1 MKVKKYNITLPKK
14 YLQNNMEKKKLEEKT
29 FWANVGTMT
38 EFYKDDGSVGRI
50 MELNH
55 TSEKFSIFEIEPK
68 EQGSQGYQNPR
79 GQGQAPQQAVQTPEE
94 DINPEDIP
102 F

>member
-1 MKVKKYNITLPKK
+1 MIVKKYNITLPKP
-14 YLQNNMEKKKLEEKT
+14 YTSNDEEKT

-50 MELNH
+50 MEFNH
-55 TSEKFSIFEIEPK
+55 SIEKFSLFEIEPK
-68 EQGSQGYQNPR
+68 GQGGQGYQQPQP
-79 GQGQAPQQAVQTPEE
+79 QGVPQGSVSQAMPEE